1 MGRPLYTHELH
12 DPDFAW
18 LISNFREMNPDYTS
32 VEVALLP
39 VIFIKAKAPQDVS
52 EEADVDPR
60 EVLKR
65 EGFEVE

>member
-18 LISNFREMNPDYTS
+18 LLSNFREMNPDFCS

-39 VIFIKAKAPQDVS
+39 VVFFKSSLPDEIPVDC
-52 EEADVDPR
+52 EPDPR
-60 EVLKR
+60 AVLKR